1 MNEKPNYRIEV
12 VKPVAV
18 DFIPSPNPYHRAW
31 PLDLLRIAAAL
42 MVVAQHWSIVGLSDL
57 GNSAWLRSI
66 TSYGYLGVD
75 VFFFISGVVIT
86 RSAANSHAKKFTVLR
101 FARLA
106 PAYLIILIVSIPVG
120 LYVSDSRYE
129 ISSIFSSL
137 TFSEFVTQPPK
148 DDLLILDSWTLWVE
162 IQFYFCIALVLLLF
176 AGWQQI
182 STTSQKLTLSSFKV
196 LFSIWLGFLAL
207 NKAGVSGIPVLLT
220 LGGFATAF
228 ICGGLFGTITDKTSL
243 IRLSPVLA
251 LASTF
256 MFYGFYQR
264 SLNSESTI
272 GSLDLQT
279 SHVTV
284 SAVLVAA
291 SLFSVIAGLVA
302 RPLPR
307 RVARVLTVLALAT
320 YPLYLMHQELGNRSI
335 IKLTEL
341 GVPNPTAIAATFA
354 LSVGASIFISLLVE
368 PPMRRLILR
377 KSGLSP

>member
-1 MNEKPNYRIEV
+1 MA
-12 VKPVAV
+12 KPVAV

-86 RSAANSHAKKFTVLR
+86 LSAANSHAKKFTVLR

-106 PAYLIILIVSIPVG
+106 PAYLIILMVSIPVG